1 MTAQALEIRQPD
13 WDAIAAWAAA
23 ADFNLQQVDC
33 LTTLM
38 LKILD
43 GKCKMD
49 EDTQTSARVIYE
61 QAHRNRSHLFDPNI
75 HALIQQVFDRP
86 DLLSLRYVH
95 ELRQY
100 AESAIPKSVMKG
112 FKQYLW
118 ENMP

>member
-1 MTAQALEIRQPD
+1 MLFADLLHQPVKHP
-13 WDAIAAWAAA
+13 AA
-23 ADFNLQQVDC
+23 FQGCRLFS
-33 LTTLM
+33 
-38 LKILD
+38 
-43 GKCKMD
+43 G
-49 EDTQTSARVIYE
+49 
-61 QAHRNRSHLFDPNI
+61 SHLFDPNI